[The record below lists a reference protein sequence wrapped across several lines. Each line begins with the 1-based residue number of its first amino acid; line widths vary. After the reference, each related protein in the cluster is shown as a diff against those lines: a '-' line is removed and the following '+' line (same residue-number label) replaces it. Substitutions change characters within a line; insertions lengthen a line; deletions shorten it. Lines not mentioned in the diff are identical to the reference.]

1 MLNSQEENN
10 HHENKKISKKS
21 LDHILNR
28 SVLKRQNSENSEGS
42 LAVME
47 DFVVNP
53 NETENNPQI
62 QNSLPNNPM
71 VFKSS

>member
-1 MLNSQEENN
+1 MLILNSREEENN
-10 HHENKKISKKS
+10 QKNKKISKKS

-53 NETENNPQI
+53 NETENNP
-62 QNSLPNNPM
+62 
-71 VFKSS
+71 